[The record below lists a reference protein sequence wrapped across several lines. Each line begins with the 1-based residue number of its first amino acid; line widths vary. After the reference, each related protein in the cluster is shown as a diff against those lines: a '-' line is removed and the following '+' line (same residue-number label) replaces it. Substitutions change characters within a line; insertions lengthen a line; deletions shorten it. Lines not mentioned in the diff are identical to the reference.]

1 MTNNNKMPPGIDY
14 EYDTGHLI
22 NDWRQ
27 AAPAGTFLSSG
38 GPNDS
43 IGWSTWSTFK
53 DDQMAA
59 SGGIHVI
66 RQQELR
72 NQHPALQEAWEAY
85 LALLHVCNDK

>member
-1 MTNNNKMPPGIDY
+1 MNNKSPTGIDY
-14 EYDTGHLI
+14 EYDTGHVI

-38 GPNDS
+38 GLNNS
-43 IGWSTWSTFK
+43 IVWSTYK
-53 DDQMAA
+53 DNQLAA

-85 LALLHVCNDK
+85 LALLQVCNDK